1 MSRSRSFA
9 LEKNVR
15 LARTD
20 SDKLSCPIPPCPT
33 TQLSSTVPT
42 QSWGWIPEKM
52 FSVYIW
58 TYKTT
63 AKEER
68 ERISPFAE
76 IFSYFTPHVKPK
88 FQHLEV

>member
-1 MSRSRSFA
+1 
-9 LEKNVR
+9 
-15 LARTD
+15 
-20 SDKLSCPIPPCPT
+20 
-33 TQLSSTVPT
+33 
-42 QSWGWIPEKM
+42 M